1 MLSQVSHVRRVLDLL
16 AAIIIT
22 CDHLTLF
29 VLLVFRLL
37 DSDIYLIV
45 LSSRFVIRTVTA
57 TKFSFAS
64 GTILSESESVRA
76 FVLFDVVN

>member
-1 MLSQVSHVRRVLDLL
+1 MLGLL

-22 CDHLTLF
+22 CDHLNLF
-29 VLLVFRLL
+29 VLLVFRLV
-37 DSDIYLIV
+37 DSDICLIV

-57 TKFSFAS
+57 TKFSSAS

-76 FVLFDVVN
+76 FVLFDIVN